1 MSHRL
6 QIVVLPDLI
15 WLSGFGAAA
24 QTVTAAR
31 EGHRLGSVL
40 DHYGQGVVAVGE

>member
-15 WLSGFGAAA
+15 WRSGFGAAA
-24 QTVTAAR
+24 QTVTAR
-31 EGHRLGSVL
+31 EKVTDLAPSSTTIVRV
-40 DHYGQGVVAVGE
+40 

>member
-24 QTVTAAR
+24 QTVTAR
-31 EGHRLGSVL
+31 EKVTDL
-40 DHYGQGVVAVGE
+40 DPSSTTMVRV